1 MVGQAARRA
10 GRGWR
15 WVLLLAREVWELPVT
30 HWNLISAS
38 SRKWVSKSQR
48 KKRSRLEGG
57 EEEQLR
63 KGQLQSNM
71 RAQ

>member
-1 MVGQAARRA
+1 M
-10 GRGWR
+10 
-15 WVLLLAREVWELPVT
+15 LPLAWEVWELPAT

-48 KKRSRLEGG
+48 KNRSRLEGT

-63 KGQLQSNM
+63 QRESYRVM
-71 RAQ
+71 